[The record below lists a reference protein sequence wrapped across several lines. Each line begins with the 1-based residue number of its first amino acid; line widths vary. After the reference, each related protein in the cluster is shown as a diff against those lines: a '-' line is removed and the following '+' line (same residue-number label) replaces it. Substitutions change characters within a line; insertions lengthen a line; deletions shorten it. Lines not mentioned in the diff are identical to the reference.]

1 MGKKKKSE
9 EVRNR
14 EEYIYV
20 IGAGEVMEFSGV
32 DKAAFY
38 AESLKARCGCGVYI
52 LRGDR
57 ELLKNC
63 LITAARHGEYPKNFN
78 SVLFLED
85 IYERIG
91 TGKEVLACKSLR
103 SLEQL
108 LPILRAAGLEDI
120 AVEVDMFLRQRK

>member
-1 MGKKKKSE
+1 MGKGKKKKSE

-38 AESLKARCGCGVYI
+38 AESLKASGVYI

-85 IYERIG
+85 IYKRIG

-108 LPILRAAGLEDI
+108 LPILRTAGLEDI
-120 AVEVDMFLRQRK
+120 AMEVDMFLRQRK